1 MARQAQQVDHPLH
14 VQQPHRQSQSN
25 CSLPITNGLTS
36 CFPGR
41 FHWAG
46 SARSFGAC
54 GSYSFLSG
62 CGMTCGELY
71 RPQPS
76 AAPQLTRVMPASPK
90 LLCKCWPVICISRD
104 VTQLPLCDILLSRG
118 LDISLVIIHSFSA
131 RFGGLNFHDQFSWI
145 YCSP

>member
-1 MARQAQQVDHPLH
+1 MCSSPTGNRSRTALFQLPMASPRAFQVDSTGREAHAALEH
-14 VQQPHRQSQSN
+14 VDHIHFCR
-25 CSLPITNGLTS
+25 
-36 CFPGR
+36 
-41 FHWAG
+41 
-46 SARSFGAC
+46 
-54 GSYSFLSG
+54 